1 MSTPSTFY
9 LEPANPALR
18 PAPCPPRFLKRQIY
32 NEPSVF
38 KHIDDHSINEA
49 RTNYRNFRDL
59 MWNLIF
65 KKHWNELEKARAIFR
80 WMTTKNLY
88 TIMFD
93 SELPGSPEQVIGAF
107 KDGKTTYAKIF
118 ECLCVYSGL
127 HCVTLSGWAKGV
139 DYKPGMPITSTPPN
153 HSWNAVYI
161 DGNWQLVDC
170 HWATR
175 YLQSER
181 NTPENLV
188 YEYDDFYFLTE
199 PGMLVYSHCPEET
212 SWQLL
217 HPAKS
222 RTEYEEFPLVK
233 SFFFSIGMQFLQQNR
248 GIVFTKRGIVTITLG
263 FTQPTAFT
271 FKLALGETGS
281 ENLQGFPLKRYVIQ
295 ETTENRVTFYFRSP
309 REGNYYI
316 TVFAQQVFDRIKIEN
331 VFKAACEYKIIC
343 DAAAADI
350 RPFPLCSDAN
360 WGVGAPVRQYGL
372 TASHTTALLA
382 APNGR
387 ADVSFIKTRDVRL
400 FARLVK
406 DGMSED
412 VLENAVNIR
421 EQDNQVFVTVQLP
434 TVGEYGLEVYA
445 NEPLR
450 EGDTYTHVCQYL
462 CAFTDRDFGTLYG
475 QVYDR
480 ADLAY
485 GMQAGPMT
493 YNAPAGQ
500 YATLPP
506 GQGMRGGPGQL
517 MSGPPGSR
525 PMYGTQERDGTTAA
539 GRTYRDEM
547 EPGYDGSPMYRQQTG
562 PMASRPDMGPGGKKV
577 PPGTAPKPYG
587 AGQVGYGDDFPH
599 PPADLMNQSYQQQ
612 QQRAPGGGDYTGY
625 GGDKA
630 GMALGSQ
637 QTQPNQDDASKK
649 PLEIVYVTNI
659 TEKAPTAGRK
669 QQEDEVGEANK
680 NRPPIEVVYVGG
692 GSGRSPMSS
701 RKGETLDAGGDASQ
715 KPESLFVQPKKVTG
729 VGDASPSQSPS
740 TARKGDKNEAVR
752 SAALAGSRLP
762 SGAGGPSQEQVARGT
777 GVAGSDR
784 DEFPAPPPGVA
795 YTSGKAGQPGYG
807 QDQRPYGGLGGPK
820 PYSKGGD
827 QKPYG
832 TEQGAP
838 EKKQTAA
845 PVGQHYPFGGDVNEE
860 DSFGPSVPTE
870 PEQEYNPHP
879 QKVYTS
885 SITINPP
892 ASFRPIPIQQ
902 QDPTPKPA
910 PPAVPPK
917 PFKDTSVFQN
927 VDTHAVEVSKE
938 EHRSFRDLVWHL
950 IYAREIT
957 NELEKARAIFL
968 WLCSKDLTKLNFDT
982 VQKGS
987 PEEILMNLQRGQT
1000 TYAVV
1005 FEILC
1010 SYAGLHCKTISGY
1023 AKGAEYKPGMK
1034 FVGEQGQHS
1043 WNAVLVNNAW
1053 RLVDCHWAARRLVGK
1068 KVTAE
1073 NVRYE
1078 LDEYYFM
1085 PDPHQLIFTHFPDE
1099 VGWQLLERSISLADF
1114 ENLVPVKSAFFKYGL
1129 QILGHREAVICTQQE
1144 VTIRIGCPPFKA
1156 NALAFT
1162 FTLAYDNGKEEFQGV
1177 KLNRFGMQEMVEN
1190 VSYFT
1195 IRPPEKSSYRLII
1208 YAKDLDQQTKEG
1220 VYGGVCEY
1228 ELKCESN
1235 PPRPLPFPPCV
1246 HTSWGP
1252 GDSAAKYSLTPLQKG
1267 AIFCTVN
1274 GLAEVRFR
1282 MPKELRFTA
1291 KVKSNDRDE
1300 KALAGYVM
1308 NRVVGDMAVF
1318 TFSAP
1323 ARGEYGLEI
1332 YANDPE
1338 IDGNSLY
1345 HAYQYLII
1353 CTESIGTVEPL
1364 PTLPPGYLGAQ
1375 ASFRKL
1381 GLSCATHEDPY
1392 IHTAS
1397 GDLQVTFA
1405 TAVPVRMTSQLLFVS
1420 GGRSDDSTDYVLQQ
1434 SRGSSSVTF
1443 QIKLPKPGLYK
1454 LQVYGLPFSDPS
1466 ENLPGVYNYL
1476 INCTNTYTTL
1486 TTFPKQYGQWKEG
1499 CFLHEPLEG
1508 HLQQNR
1514 ASKGLASSFNSVY
1527 FKVDVPKANSVAVV
1541 VGEEWTQLEQK
1552 STGTSTWEGEVNMEK
1567 RWGHE
1572 SKVALCA
1579 NFGNV
1584 KASYSTLLEYSM

>member
-1 MSTPSTFY
+1 MSTPSSFY
-9 LEPANPALR
+9 LEPANPAMR
-18 PAPCPPRFLKRQIY
+18 PAPSPPRFLKRQIY
-32 NEPSVF
+32 NDASVF
-38 KHIDDHSINEA
+38 KHIDDHAINEA

-59 MWNLIF
+59 LWNLIF
-65 KKHWNELEKARAIFR
+65 KKHWNDLEKARAIFR

-118 ECLCVYSGL
+118 ECLCVYSGM
-127 HCVTLSGWAKGV
+127 HCVTMAGWAKGV
-139 DYKPGMPITSTPPN
+139 DYKPGAPITSTPPN
-153 HSWNAVYI
+153 HSWNAVFI

-175 YLQSER
+175 YLQAER
-181 NTPENLV
+181 NTPESLV

-199 PGMLVYSHCPEET
+199 PGMLIYSHCPEET

-217 HPAKS
+217 HPARS
-222 RTEYEEFPLVK
+222 RTEYEEYPLVK
-233 SFFFSIGMQFLQQNR
+233 SFFFTIGMQFLQQNR

-271 FKLALGETGS
+271 FKLTFGETGS
-281 ENLQGFPLKRYVIQ
+281 DHLQGAPLKRYVIQ

-309 REGNYYI
+309 REGNYYM
-316 TVFAQQVFDRIKIEN
+316 TVFAQQVYDRIKVEN

-350 RPFPLCSDAN
+350 RPFPQCSDAN

-372 TASHTTALLA
+372 VASHKTALLA

-387 ADVSFIKTRDVRL
+387 AEIGFTKSRDVRL
-400 FARLVK
+400 YARLVK
-406 DGMSED
+406 DGMTED
-412 VLENAVNIR
+412 VLENAVIMR
-421 EQDNQVFVTVQLP
+421 EQDNQVFVAVRLP

-445 NEPLR
+445 NEPIR

-462 CAFTDRDFGTLYG
+462 VAFTDRDFGAVYG
-475 QVYDR
+475 QVFDR
-480 ADLAY
+480 ADLAH
-485 GMQAGPMT
+485 GMQASPMT
-493 YNAPAGQ
+493 YSAPGGQ
-500 YATLPP
+500 YATLQQ
-506 GQGMRGGPGQL
+506 GQGMQQRGSPHAGRQ
-517 MSGPPGSR
+517 
-525 PMYGTQERDGTTAA
+525 MYPTQERDGGTAPSRMY
-539 GRTYRDEM
+539 GDQM
-547 EPGYDGSPMYRQQTG
+547 EPADDGMYRQAPG
-562 PMASRPDMGPGGKKV
+562 AGGKRV

-587 AGQVGYGDDFPH
+587 AGGPGGYGDEYGQRPSE
-599 PPADLMNQSYQQQ
+599 LYNQTYQQQ
-612 QQRAPGGGDYTGY
+612 QRVPGGGDYAGY
-625 GGDKA
+625 EGGKA
-630 GMALGSQ
+630 GLASGPQQSQ
-637 QTQPNQDDASKK
+637 PTEDEASKK

-659 TEKAPTAGRK
+659 TEKAPPSRK
-669 QQEDEVGEANK
+669 EKDEEEEEKKLA
-680 NRPPIEVVYVGG
+680 PIEVVYVGG
-692 GSGRSPMSS
+692 GAGASPKTG
-701 RKGETLDAGGDASQ
+701 RKGDNAEVVDPSKNREL
-715 KPESLFVQPKKVTG
+715 LFTQRKKAPG
-729 VGDASPSQSPS
+729 SDDSPSQSPS
-740 TARKGDKNEAVR
+740 TARKGTKNEAAR
-752 SAALAGSRLP
+752 NAAVTGSRAP
-762 SGAGGPSQEQVARGT
+762 TGGPGEDQ
-777 GVAGSDR
+777 
-784 DEFPAPPPGVA
+784 DEFPAPPGSAYPGA
-795 YTSGKAGQPGYG
+795 RPGPGQPGYEQDQRAGGSRPYG
-807 QDQRPYGGLGGPK
+807 QDQRPVQGT
-820 PYSKGGD
+820 D
-827 QKPYG
+827 QRQDRVPAG
-832 TEQGAP
+832 
-838 EKKQTAA
+838 
-845 PVGQHYPFGGDVNEE
+845 HYPFGGDVS
-860 DSFGPSVPTE
+860 DDQSFGDAGPTE
-870 PEQEYNPHP
+870 PEQEYKPHP
-879 QKVYTS
+879 QRVYTS

-892 ASFRPIPIQQ
+892 ASFRPIPIQD

-927 VDTHAVEVSKE
+927 VDLHAVEVSKE

-950 IYAREIT
+950 IYARDIT

-968 WLCSKDLTKLNFDT
+968 WLCSKDLAKLNFDN

-987 PEEILMNLQRGQT
+987 PEEILMNLQQGLT

-1034 FVGEQGQHS
+1034 FGGEQGQHS
-1043 WNAVLVNNAW
+1043 WNAVLVNGAW

-1068 KVTAE
+1068 KVTPE

-1099 VGWQLLERSISLADF
+1099 LGWQLLERSISLTDF

-1129 QILGHREAVICTQQE
+1129 QILGHREAVIRTHQE
-1144 VTIRIGCPPFKA
+1144 VTIRIGCPPFKTA
-1156 NALAFT
+1156 ALAFT
-1162 FTLAYDNGKEEFQGV
+1162 FTLAYDSGKEEFHDI

-1228 ELKCESN
+1228 ELICETT

-1252 GDSAAKYSLTPLQKG
+1252 GDSAAKYGLVPLQKG

-1274 GLAEVRFR
+1274 GLAEVRFQ

-1300 KALAGYVM
+1300 KALAGYIM
-1308 NRVVGDMAVF
+1308 NRVVGNSAVF

-1323 ARGEYGLEI
+1323 AKGEYGLEI
-1332 YANDPE
+1332 YANDSE
-1338 IDGNSLY
+1338 LDGNSLY

-1353 CTESIGTVEPL
+1353 CMESLGNVEPL
-1364 PTLPPGYLGAQ
+1364 PMLPPGFLGAQ

-1392 IHTAS
+1392 IHNDSGDVAVTFGTAS
-1397 GDLQVTFA
+1397 
-1405 TAVPVRMTSQLLFVS
+1405 PVRMTSQLVYFS
-1420 GGRSDDSTDYVLQQ
+1420 GGRSDDLTDYVLQQ
-1434 SRGSSSVTF
+1434 SHGTSSVTF
-1443 QIKLPKPGLYK
+1443 QCRLPKHGLYK
-1454 LQVYGLPFSDPS
+1454 LQVYALPFSDPS

-1476 INCTNTYTTL
+1476 INCAKVPAKPIQ
-1486 TTFPKQYGQWKEG
+1486 FPKQYGQWKEG
-1499 CFLHEPLEG
+1499 CLLHEPLDG

-1514 ASKGLASSFNSVY
+1514 ASKGLASSFNHVY

-1541 VGEEWTQLEQK
+1541 VGEDWTQLEMQGGPG
-1552 STGTSTWEGEVNMEK
+1552 SPWEGEVNME
-1567 RWGHE
+1567 RCWGRE
-1572 SKVALCA
+1572 LKVALCA
-1579 NFGNV
+1579 NFGSV
-1584 KASYSTLLEYSM
+1584 KASYSTLLEYSL